1 MNSERLEWILERF
14 SDVRIVVCGDFFLD
28 NYLILDRALTEP
40 SLETGLDAYQ
50 VIETRRYP
58 GVAGTTTNNLRA
70 LGVNVTAVG
79 VIGDDGNGFDLR
91 RKLEQTGVATHGL
104 IEVAGLDTP
113 TYTKPLMR
121 EADGTVHELNRLDT
135 KPRRP
140 TEAAIEDQLIHMIE
154 LLLGEADG
162 MLVID
167 QSRMRGFGV
176 VTDRVR
182 DTLPRLANAFPGKL
196 ILADSRLFPGL
207 FRGVTLKC
215 NLSEAQHAAAI
226 SQREFESEADCAARC
241 AVILQRHTQRPVVI
255 TMGGEGIYLLEHAG
269 RPGVHLPAVP
279 VSGPLDIVGA
289 GDCVNAALG
298 ASLCAGASLEEA
310 GWVAN
315 LAASIVIQQIGQTGT
330 AAPAQV
336 IERFNQLY

>member
-1 MNSERLEWILERF
+1 MNSKRLAWILNRF

-70 LGVNVTAVG
+70 LGVKVTAVG
-79 VIGDDGNGFDLR
+79 VIGDDGSGFDLR
-91 RKLEQTGVATHGL
+91 RKLEQTGVDTHGL
-104 IEVAGLDTP
+104 IEAAGLDTP

-121 EADGTVHELNRLDT
+121 ETDGTEHELNRLDT
-135 KPRRP
+135 KLRRP
-140 TEAAIEDQLIHMIE
+140 TDTAIEDQLIRMIE

-162 MLVID
+162 MLIID
-167 QSRMRGFGV
+167 QSWTRGCGV

-182 DTLPRLANAFPGKL
+182 EALPRLASTHPGKL

-207 FRGVTLKC
+207 FRSVTLKC
-215 NLSEAQHAAAI
+215 NLSEAQRATAI
-226 SQREFESEADCAARC
+226 SQQSFESEVDCAARC
-241 AVILQRHTQRPVVI
+241 AAVLQRQTQRPVVI
-255 TMGGEGIYLLEHAG
+255 TMGGEGIYLLEDAG

-336 IERFNQLY
+336 MARFNEFY